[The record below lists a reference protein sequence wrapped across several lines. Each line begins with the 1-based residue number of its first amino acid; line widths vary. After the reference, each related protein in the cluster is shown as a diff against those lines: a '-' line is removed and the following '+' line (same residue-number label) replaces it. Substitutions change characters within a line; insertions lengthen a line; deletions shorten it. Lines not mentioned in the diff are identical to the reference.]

1 MEIPNIS
8 HIQKR
13 ESNSL
18 GVVYTGRDTLLDS
31 PVNVVR
37 IHPRIIES
45 EPFQESLLN
54 LDDA

>member
-1 MEIPNIS
+1 MEIPNITN
-8 HIQKR
+8 IRKR

-18 GVVYTGRDTLLDS
+18 GVVYTGHDTLLDA

-37 IHPRIIES
+37 IHPKIIDS